1 MRNALVISGTD
12 GHGAIMGRVGDKY
25 MRNALVISGTD
36 GHGAIMGVLSEKN
49 LKNEGYDVDML
60 CRYPGTGK
68 ASQFWG
74 KTIIEEKAEYWD
86 GQTKKEEEFK
96 PTEFD
101 LIVIVDTP
109 LPEPDEEYPNA
120 AYDGINKIKE
130 IINAGTEV
138 FIVDHHKVSETYY
151 GDAVNAG
158 ANIIIASS
166 APVCFYGTPPNREQA
181 IYEKWGII
189 GGICDRDKVILPLKE
204 KEEQL
209 GETEDNLMKIAE
221 GVDNMVRKDMKFALD
236 KIKENNYEFFKE
248 NAGVAGVSCNTKDIK
263 RVVIAEEVNYNN
275 AFKELSKLA
284 EDNKKDYALGY
295 CYSKKDKEEVHAIT
309 IITYW
314 RSNVMPAG
322 LKLGK
327 TRIKGHIDAF
337 RLFSSEWDTPKKSD
351 NLKDQAWIEMKAIA
365 EKLNEGVLKKN
376 RTKDTVPTSK
386 SKVTKYKPKKTYI
399 YDFSSGFVS
408 SVQETEYEPEKIFNY
423 VSEFMDKV
431 NIPFFLTSHGWNHIQ
446 QVITYSRSL
455 GSLFKLNTEEQK
467 LLDFAS
473 LLHDIGNGATAY
485 YNAPSGMARDYHH
498 EYSKMMIE
506 DWDYNYHLFDGI
518 LDSEE
523 VHKIQTLVFSHRK
536 KEPLPEDQMLKKLT
550 ILLRIA
556 DGMDIDSRRAQKN
569 DKGEYYENI
578 KPRLPP
584 FSIPHWEGHRAIK
597 GTRLHI
603 NKELL
608 SFELLITKWKDAE
621 YQINEI
627 VKEFGPLSELQ
638 NWSIMIT
645 NLE

>member
-1 MRNALVISGTD
+1 
-12 GHGAIMGRVGDKY
+12 
-25 MRNALVISGTD
+25 
-36 GHGAIMGVLSEKN
+36 
-49 LKNEGYDVDML
+49 
-60 CRYPGTGK
+60 
-68 ASQFWG
+68 
-74 KTIIEEKAEYWD
+74 
-86 GQTKKEEEFK
+86 
-96 PTEFD
+96 
-101 LIVIVDTP
+101 P

-130 IINAGTEV
+130 IVNAGTEV

-204 KEEQL
+204 KEDQL
-209 GETEDNLMKIAE
+209 GETENDLMKIAE
-221 GVDNMVRKDMKFALD
+221 GVDNMVREDMKSALD
-236 KIKENNYEFFKE
+236 GIRNNNYEFFKE
-248 NAGVAGVSCNTKDIK
+248 NAGVKGVSCNTKEIK
-263 RVVIAEEVNYNN
+263 RVVIAEEVDYNN
-275 AFKELSKLA
+275 AFKQLDKLA

-295 CYSKKDKEEVHAIT
+295 CYSKGEGHAIT

-314 RSNVMPAG
+314 KSNVMPAG

-337 RLFSSEWDTPKKSD
+337 RLFSSEWDAPKKSD
-351 NLKDQAWIEMKAIA
+351 NLKSQAWIEMMEIA

-376 RTKDTVPTSK
+376 HAKDTVPTSK
-386 SKVTKYKPKKTYI
+386 SKVTKYKPKKI
-399 YDFSSGFVS
+399 FNYDFSSGFVS

-455 GSLFKLNTEEQK
+455 GSLFKLSTEEQK

-506 DWDYNYHLFDGI
+506 DWDYNHHLFDGI
-518 LDSEE
+518 LNSDE
-523 VHKIQTLVFSHRK
+523 VHKIQTLVLSHRK
-536 KEPLPEDQMLKKLT
+536 KEPLPEDKMLKKLT

-578 KPRLPP
+578 KLRLPP

-621 YQINEI
+621 YQIKEI
-627 VKEFGPLSELQ
+627 VKEFGPLSELR